1 MGVNFTVAQSQR
13 LRELDVDSKVQ
24 NKIFETAEERE
35 KEFKAIEAVAI
46 SGLKE
51 KWIDYRYRTRIPDIG
66 ILEQKLVKA
75 LTGIGF
81 VQVITPIIMNRALLQ
96 KMTITSEHQLTKQI
110 FWIDN
115 NKCLRPM
122 LAPHLYYILKDL
134 LRLWEKPVRIFE
146 VGPCFRKESSGSE
159 HLDEFT
165 MLNLVEFGLPEES
178 RMERLHE
185 LAALVMTTAGIND
198 YQLVSNESDV
208 YGTTI
213 DIEADMEMG
222 SGAIGPHY
230 LDQFWGIT
238 DTWVGI
244 GFGLERLI
252 MKKEGY
258 QTIKKVGRSLSYLN
272 GVRLNI

>member
-13 LRELDVDSKVQ
+13 LRELDVDPKVQ
-24 NKIFETAEERE
+24 NKTFETAEERE

-51 KWIDYRYRTRIPDIG
+51 KWIDYRYQTRMPDIS

-81 VQVITPIIMNRALLQ
+81 VQVITPIIMNRTLLQ

-213 DIEADMEMG
+213 DIVADMEMG

-258 QTIKKVGRSLSYLN
+258 QTIKKAGRSLSYLN

>member
-258 QTIKKVGRSLSYLN
+258 QTIKKAGRSLSYLN

>member
-13 LRELDVDSKVQ
+13 LRELDVDPKVQ
-24 NKIFETAEERE
+24 NKTFETAEERE

-51 KWIDYRYRTRIPDIG
+51 KWIDYRYQTRMPDIS

-81 VQVITPIIMNRALLQ
+81 VQVITPIIMNRTLLQ

-178 RMERLHE
+178 RMERLNE

-213 DIEADMEMG
+213 DIVADMEMG

-258 QTIKKVGRSLSYLN
+258 QTIKKAGRSLSYLN

>member
-13 LRELDVDSKVQ
+13 LRELDVDPKVQ
-24 NKIFETAEERE
+24 NKTFETAEERE
-35 KEFKAIEAVAI
+35 KEFKAIEAGAI

-51 KWIDYRYRTRIPDIG
+51 KWIDYRYQTRIPDIG

-81 VQVITPIIMNRALLQ
+81 VQVITPIIMNRTLLQ

-258 QTIKKVGRSLSYLN
+258 QTIKKAGRSLSYLN

>member
-1 MGVNFTVAQSQR
+1 
-13 LRELDVDSKVQ
+13 
-24 NKIFETAEERE
+24 
-35 KEFKAIEAVAI
+35 
-46 SGLKE
+46 
-51 KWIDYRYRTRIPDIG
+51 
-66 ILEQKLVKA
+66 
-75 LTGIGF
+75 IGF
-81 VQVITPIIMNRALLQ
+81 VQVITPIIMNRTLLQ
-96 KMTITSEHQLTKQI
+96 KMTINSEHQLTKQI

-185 LAALVMTTAGIND
+185 LAALVMATAGIND

-258 QTIKKVGRSLSYLN
+258 QTIKKAGRSLSYLN

>member
-1 MGVNFTVAQSQR
+1 MSIYWTAAQSQR
-13 LRELDVDSKVQ
+13 LCELEVDQAYQEKV
-24 NKIFETAEERE
+24 FTTAEERE
-35 KEFKAIEAVAI
+35 KEFKLLETGAIKD
-46 SGLKE
+46 LKE
-51 KWIDYRYRTRIPDIG
+51 KWLEYRHQTLVPKIEIM
-66 ILEQKLVKA
+66 EKKLVKA

-81 VQVITPIIMNRALLQ
+81 VQVVTPIMMNRSLLE
-96 KMTITSEHQLTKQI
+96 KMTITADHQLSKQV
-110 FWIDN
+110 FWIDQ

-165 MLNLVEFGLPEES
+165 MLNLVEMGLKEES
-178 RMERLHE
+178 RMDRLHQ
-185 LAALVMTTAGIND
+185 LAALVMETAGIED
-198 YQLVSNESDV
+198 YQFVPHDSDV
-208 YGTTI
+208 YGTTV
-213 DIEADMEMG
+213 DVEAGMELG

-238 DTWVGI
+238 EAWMGI
-244 GFGLERLI
+244 GFGLERLV

-258 QTIKKVGRSLSYLN
+258 QTIKKAGRSLAYLN